1 MFVKRENYG
10 YSNWNGFPFIQLSQ
24 LSIPNTHTQT
34 HTHTQSVMG
43 KERKISKVKGD
54 GADDVAKES
63 RQTVRAWDLL
73 PDPGYEIL
81 AGCLPSAKTLA
92 SQVTAWTLVST
103 LINGSGRW

>member
-1 MFVKRENYG
+1 MVIVTEMVSHLSNYPN
-10 YSNWNGFPFIQLSQ
+10 SPFP
-24 LSIPNTHTQT
+24 THTHR

-92 SQVTAWTLVST
+92 SQVTA
-103 LINGSGRW
+103 